1 LFGRKQTRKS
11 TKEVEA
17 DYDDMDEDIPED
29 AMIWNVP
36 LTPAPLASREPS
48 PHHKSSQSSLRS
60 SNSPSAGET
69 ESARSARRPRSS
81 LGSQH
86 RIPLPRSATVAT
98 FGSEFHEPFS
108 ARDRTKSW
116 QADLSDE
123 ARTVALALEAYAAR
137 TSGNPTSADDKKDG
151 RPSKGRSKTTIVELP
166 PVQKSNIMIDPLPIS
181 KEKEAVLARTRPS
194 WLPPKCRKEE
204 QRHMKEWEKM
214 MAYALEAD
222 KRRAAKQLEE
232 IETQRET
239 KTSIERLW
247 EDHVLPNWDAVMSE
261 PRTRE
266 LWWRGVT
273 PKNRGAVWVKAI
285 GNDLALSEASYTCAL
300 NRSKAVSDKIA
311 TMSGDEISKSKE
323 AAWQA
328 AISRDVPTV
337 FPELGIFACGS
348 PLHDSLK
355 DVLLA
360 YSAYRS
366 DVGYVYGVHLIA
378 GLLVVNSTPA
388 EAFIALANIL
398 NRPLPLAYLVQDR
411 AAIDRW
417 QSLVMTTLK
426 YKLPALHEH
435 LTSEKLNLAPS
446 DWLEPLLSTLFTRNL
461 DPDTAS
467 RIWDVYIFEND
478 KILIR
483 AVVGLLSRLES
494 KLYGSKEEV
503 LSVLGW
509 EANTEVWKS
518 IGTEDEVM
526 KAVREAGKMSD
537 RSEKADKRK

>member
-1 LFGRKQTRKS
+1 
-11 TKEVEA
+11 VEA
-17 DYDDMDEDIPED
+17 DYDDLDEDIPED

-36 LTPAPLASREPS
+36 LTPAPFASRDPS
-48 PHHKSSQSSLRS
+48 PHHKSSQSSLKS
-60 SNSPSAGET
+60 SDSPLAEEK
-69 ESARSARRPRSS
+69 ESAPSARRPRSS
-81 LGSQH
+81 LGTQQ
-86 RIPLPRSATVAT
+86 RMPLPRSATAAT
-98 FGSEFHEPFS
+98 FGPEFHEPFS
-108 ARDRTKSW
+108 ACDRTRSW

-123 ARTVALALEAYAAR
+123 ARTVAMDLEAYAAR
-137 TSGNPTSADDKKDG
+137 ISENATSAEDEKDH
-151 RPSKGRSKTTIVELP
+151 RPSKGRSKTTIVEMP

-204 QRHMKEWEKM
+204 KRHMKEWEKM

-247 EDHVLPNWDAVMSE
+247 EDHVLPNWDSVMSE

-285 GNDLALSEASYTCAL
+285 GNDLELSEASFSCAL
-300 NRSKAVSDKIA
+300 NRSKAVSEKLA
-311 TMSGDEISKSKE
+311 AMSDDEISKSKE

-328 AISRDVPTV
+328 AIARDVPTV
-337 FPELGIFACGS
+337 FPELGIYACGS
-348 PLHDSLK
+348 PLHDSLR

-360 YSAYRS
+360 YAAYRS

-378 GLLVVNSTPA
+378 GLLVVNSTPV

-417 QSLVMTTLK
+417 QSLVLTTLK

-435 LTSEKLNLAPS
+435 LTSEKLSLAPS
-446 DWLEPLLSTLFTRNL
+446 DWLEPMLSTLFTRNV

-467 RIWDVYIFEND
+467 RIWDVYVFEND

-483 AVVGLLSRLES
+483 TVVALLSRLES
-494 KLYGSKEEV
+494 RLYGSKEEV
-503 LSVLGW
+503 LSILGW

-518 IGTEDEVM
+518 IGSEDEVM
-526 KAVREAGKMSD
+526 KAVREAGKMGD
-537 RSEKADKRK
+537 RSDKADKTK